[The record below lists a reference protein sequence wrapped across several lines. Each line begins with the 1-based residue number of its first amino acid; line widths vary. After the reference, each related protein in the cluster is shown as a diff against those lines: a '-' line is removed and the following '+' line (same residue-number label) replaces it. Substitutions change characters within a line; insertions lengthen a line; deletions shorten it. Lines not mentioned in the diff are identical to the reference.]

1 MVPKYRNRGGYFGTV
16 TFTDS
21 NYCAI
26 RWAMTGSSAIYFYI
40 VLAAALL
47 SAYWAWRL
55 SKLYRIRFLKD
66 YFHFVLAFTGYG
78 FLNFTGQ
85 VFLTNTFPASSFNRS
100 VGDLIVFTLAI
111 PLLAL
116 WLYFYLLFVTRMCLI
131 NLTRTFKIG
140 YWIVNAI
147 LILSNFWAI
156 QVLIETGDR
165 GATHHILSWKV
176 PVYLAV
182 FFGASVLPFI
192 FSNRIA
198 SGFGKLFA
206 RLISAFYVLGVAC
219 LVVFGD
225 IVQLSFYADRFHY
238 LAFISSI
245 YFSINVL
252 PLVYLSYSLKRHFS
266 DMSYSQEADDDAL
279 MEFSSEFKL
288 TKREREII
296 GFIVQGMS
304 NDEIGQALYISTQ
317 TVKNNV
323 SAIYRKTGVKN
334 RVQLG
339 NVLRNYEEGES

>member
-1 MVPKYRNRGGYFGTV
+1 MVPEYRTGRRYFGTV
-16 TFTDS
+16 AFTGPD
-21 NYCAI
+21 YCVI
-26 RWAMTGSSAIYFYI
+26 RCPMSSTSAVYFYM
-40 VLAAALL
+40 VLAVAVS

-55 SKLYRIRFLKD
+55 SKLYRVRFLKD

-85 VFLTNTFPASSFNRS
+85 VFLTNTFPASSFDRTI
-100 VGDLIVFTLAI
+100 GDLIVFTLAI

-116 WLYFYLLFVTRMCLI
+116 WLYYYLLFVTRMCLV
-131 NLTRTFKIG
+131 NLPKNFKIG

-156 QVLIETGDR
+156 HVLTDTGDKQ
-165 GATHHILSWKV
+165 ATQLILSWKV

-182 FFGASVLPFI
+182 FFGASLVPFV
-192 FSNRIA
+192 FSKRIP
-198 SGFGKLFA
+198 SGFGKVFA
-206 RLISAFYVLGVAC
+206 RVISGFYIIGFAC

-225 IVQLSFYADRFHY
+225 MVRLSFYADRFLY

-245 YFSINVL
+245 YFFINIP
-252 PLVYLSYSLKRHFS
+252 PLVYVSYSLKRHFNDIS
-266 DMSYSQEADDDAL
+266 CSREADDDSL
-279 MEFSSEFKL
+279 MEFASEFKL
-288 TKREREII
+288 NRREREVM

-304 NDEIGQALYISTQ
+304 NEEIAAALYISPQ

-339 NVLRNYEEGES
+339 NVLRNYEQGEN